1 LAPFVHVLVIH
12 ALDGS
17 LAHYDHAAFVHP
29 FGQQAE
35 LACPETVPLL
45 AELLEEP
52 VGHLGVAV
60 AGAVLAIFLYDQ
72 HAKVLELAGWFPA
85 GSEHDAAAGHDL
97 LKPFDTLCY
106 PSTSSGQALRQ
117 AQDRPFDKLRPS
129 LRAMGGGDLFP
140 VGGVS
145 EEEIVVFAGGQ
156 SKTAM
161 GLKRCFGST
170 TRSPTLVSG
179 ALLR

>member
-52 VGHLGVAV
+52 VTAFT
-60 AGAVLAIFLYDQ
+60 LA
-72 HAKVLELAGWFPA
+72 
-85 GSEHDAAAGHDL
+85 
-97 LKPFDTLCY
+97 T
-106 PSTSSGQALRQ
+106 
-117 AQDRPFDKLRPS
+117 
-129 LRAMGGGDLFP
+129 
-140 VGGVS
+140 
-145 EEEIVVFAGGQ
+145 
-156 SKTAM
+156 
-161 GLKRCFGST
+161 
-170 TRSPTLVSG
+170 SG
-179 ALLR
+179 AKATRC